1 MNPFEH
7 QVQPLLNYQDYRTSS
22 ITSIYRPR
30 PRRSTYHDDRL
41 AAQEALADIHQHQ
54 AELSVRDKALNR
66 LNHLDSSAQDNN
78 NLRNQ
83 TFEQLYPPRSYSQRQ
98 PSGYSRNRSHRLLPR
113 APPRSQS
120 HRTLQGSSRIGY
132 NRNPQGS
139 ETQLF
144 QDPDPE
150 PFHYENFDGE
160 YHHDE
165 DNYDEEHHNEDHHNE
180 EGQQDNPANMQ
191 AGVKRSTSLS
201 QRFPGDNS
209 HRPLDQIRR
218 ETKKANRSHH
228 LRKGSIPA
236 TDEVDQLGTVLGP
249 AFHHDGPYDATLAAR
264 NRDKRYAPVEA
275 VKSTNAEALKAT
287 PRENVQDSLQKH
299 VPLQG
304 TAVIPPGMTDM
315 SGRRMSYEEGADLQR
330 EWNAG
335 GGAYKRYADIVSC
348 LALPGRAIAN
358 ADLTCQDYHPHDL
371 KGKGEPSYTLE
382 RNEQEKKQRRRSGQ
396 NGAGVYEMLPTSS
409 TPRSRPGLKDDNV
422 VRQRSFSSGAQGAA
436 GPSNATAVDPF
447 DDENQGVTN
456 DSSSIRRNHTTGKK
470 LTEGLK
476 KRFVSLRRKDH

>member
-7 QVQPLLNYQDYRTSS
+7 QFQPLLNYHDYRTSS
-22 ITSIYRPR
+22 ITSIYR

-54 AELSVRDKALNR
+54 AKLSVRDKALNR

-78 NLRNQ
+78 LRNQ
-83 TFEQLYPPRSYSQRQ
+83 TFEQLYPPRSHSQRQ
-98 PSGYSRNRSHRLLPR
+98 PSGYSRSRSHRVPR

-120 HRTLQGSSRIGY
+120 HRTLQGSSRTGY
-132 NRNPQGS
+132 NSNPQSS

-165 DNYDEEHHNEDHHNE
+165 DQQNE
-180 EGQQDNPANMQ
+180 EAQQDDPANMQ
-191 AGVKRSTSLS
+191 AGVKRSSSLS

-264 NRDKRYAPVEA
+264 NRDKRYAPIEA

-335 GGAYKRYADIVSC
+335 GGPYKRYADI
-348 LALPGRAIAN
+348 
-358 ADLTCQDYHPHDL
+358 DYHPDDL
-371 KGKGEPSYTLE
+371 KGKGEPSYTFE
-382 RNEQEKKQRRRSGQ
+382 RNEQEKEQRRRSGQ

>member
-7 QVQPLLNYQDYRTSS
+7 QIQPMNNYDDYRTSS

-30 PRRSTYHDDRL
+30 RSTYHNDRL
-41 AAQEALADIHQHQ
+41 AAQEALANIHQHQ
-54 AELSVRDKALNR
+54 VKLSVRDKALNQ
-66 LNHLDSSAQDNN
+66 LNELDSLPQDNH
-78 NLRNQ
+78 LRNQ
-83 TFEQLYPPRSYSQRQ
+83 TFEQLYPPRSHSQRQ
-98 PSGYSRNRSHRLLPR
+98 PPGYSRSRSHRTLR
-113 APPRSQS
+113 APPRSLS
-120 HRTLQGSSRIGY
+120 HRTLQGNSRIGY
-132 NRNPQGS
+132 NRNPQSS

-144 QDPDPE
+144 RDQDPE
-150 PFHYENFDGE
+150 PIHYEDFDCE

-165 DNYDEEHHNEDHHNE
+165 AN
-180 EGQQDNPANMQ
+180 QDGPANMQ
-191 AGVKRSTSLS
+191 AGVQRSSSLS
-201 QRFPGDNS
+201 QRFPGDTS

-236 TDEVDQLGTVLGP
+236 TDEIDQLGAVLGP

-304 TAVIPPGMTDM
+304 TAVIPPGMPDM
-315 SGRRMSYEEGADLQR
+315 EGRRMSYEEGADLQR

-335 GGAYKRYADIVSC
+335 GGPYKRYAGMVSC
-348 LALPGRAIAN
+348 LPSPGRENTN
-358 ADLTCQDYHPHDL
+358 ADWDCQNYHPDDL
-371 KGKGEPSYTLE
+371 KGKGEPSYTFE
-382 RNEQEKKQRRRSGQ
+382 RSEKEKKQRGRSGQ
-396 NGAGVYEMLPTSS
+396 DGAGVYEMLPTAA
-409 TPRSRPGLKDDNV
+409 TPRSRPGLKNDNV

-436 GPSNATAVDPF
+436 GPSHVTAADPF
-447 DDENQGVTN
+447 PDEDEGVAVLVGEAGL
-456 DSSSIRRNHTTGKK
+456 TTGGKK
-470 LTEGLK
+470 LSEGLK
-476 KRFVSLRRKDH
+476 RRFGSLRRKDH